1 MSNSKVRE
9 RVVRRVEIEDKE
21 ATYRYTLTVS
31 ESKRVASY
39 RLPLYSIGI
48 EMTTFEGKRT
58 EVVARDIFADIG
70 KAVVFYDK
78 MVESRATPLNLH
90 YIIEDEIS

>member
-1 MSNSKVRE
+1 MSKT
-9 RVVRRVEIEDKE
+9 RVMQAVIRRTEVEDKE
-21 ATYRYTLTVS
+21 ARYKYTLSVC

-48 EMTTFEGKRT
+48 EMTTSDGKHT
-58 EVVARDIFADIG
+58 EVVAKDIFADIG

-78 MVESRATPLNLH
+78 IVENRATPLNLH
-90 YIIEDEIS
+90 YIIEDDMT

>member
-1 MSNSKVRE
+1 MSKSKVTNT
-9 RVVRRVEIEDKE
+9 VIRRTEVEDSE

-48 EMTTFEGKRT
+48 EMTTTGGKRT
-58 EVVARDIFADIG
+58 EVVAKDIFADVG

-78 MVESRATPLNLH
+78 IVENRATPLNLH
-90 YIIEDEIS
+90 YIIEDEMS